1 MHILIS
7 MLLFIL
13 VSFAAF
19 SEQGTMST
27 DDTTA
32 SQSEA
37 SMSGTTDDELAPVE
51 AQEEEIRIEDDE
63 YDPSMQDDESLEIDE
78 EKMQKYRNEVQY

>member
-7 MLLFIL
+7 ILLFAL

-27 DDTTA
+27 DDTREAQAPA
-32 SQSEA
+32 SI
-37 SMSGTTDDELAPVE
+37 SGTTDKGIE
-51 AQEEEIRIEDDE
+51 AQEEEVRIEDDE
-63 YDPSMQDDESLEIDE
+63 YDPEGAEIDE
-78 EKMQKYRNEVQY
+78 EKMEQYQQEVQY